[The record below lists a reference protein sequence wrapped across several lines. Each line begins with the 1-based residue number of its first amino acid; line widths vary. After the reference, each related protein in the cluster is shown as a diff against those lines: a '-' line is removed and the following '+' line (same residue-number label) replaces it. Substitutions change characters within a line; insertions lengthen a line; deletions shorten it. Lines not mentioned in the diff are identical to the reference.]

1 MANQWTSFYMIETP
15 VMKESSE
22 TIFYFGIYSA
32 SNSYKILSKW
42 YSFVLNCRMVVGWGR
57 GGELAE
63 VELQT
68 FGKNPQV
75 HFIIIREW
83 PKNNPPPPPILWNF
97 DSFLPGTIY
106 SSRYLPPSPL
116 QLGSKD
122 YIGDIKFMV
131 QYGSFLSMVL
141 IDLMMM
147 VLTCRKIYQ
156 FRFNEQ
162 FPGKIYATS
171 CFLMNHS
178 VFQKQPL
185 ALT

>member
-1 MANQWTSFYMIETP
+1 
-15 VMKESSE
+15 MKELSE

-32 SNSYKILSKW
+32 SNSYKILWKC

-57 GGELAE
+57 GGGLGD

-83 PKNNPPPPPILWNF
+83 PKNNPSPILWNF

-106 SSRYLPPSPL
+106 SSRYLPLFPL
-116 QLGSKD
+116 QLRIKD

-131 QYGSFLSMVL
+131 QYGSFLSIVL

-147 VLTCRKIYQ
+147 VFTCRKIYQ

-162 FPGKIYATS
+162 FPVKIYATS

-185 ALT
+185 DLT